1 MTRVLCRVRVALF
14 VFLAASALSAQGSPG
29 VHLGVAGGAIFPT
42 ENARELYDVGYHAS
56 VMLNLNA
63 PLSPIGLRLEGT
75 YARANEKDLAGRSG
89 NVQIGA
95 GTVNLVLGPRT
106 VTVKPYFV
114 GGGGV
119 YRVRFSETSEL
130 LSVRETQTQTRFG
143 WNAGGGLSFPL
154 GPSTTMFLEARY
166 TRIDLK
172 PNPFVRNHLT
182 LVPVTL
188 GFIF

>member
-1 MTRVLCRVRVALF
+1 MTRVLCRVCAALSI
-14 VFLAASALSAQGSPG
+14 FLAASAARAQGSSG
-29 VHLGVAGGAIFPT
+29 VHFGIAGGAIFPT
-42 ENARELYDVGYHAS
+42 QEARDLYDVGYHGS
-56 VMLNLNA
+56 VMVNINA
-63 PLSPIGLRLEGT
+63 PLSPVGLRVEGT
-75 YARANEKDLAGRSG
+75 YARADEKDLAGRSG

-95 GTVNLVLGPRT
+95 GTLNLVLGPRT
-106 VTVKPYFV
+106 VAVRPYFV

-130 LSVRETQTQTRFG
+130 LSVRETRTQTRFG
-143 WNAGGGLSFPL
+143 WSAGGGLSFPL

-172 PNPFVRNHLT
+172 PNPFVRNHFT

-188 GFIF
+188 GFVF